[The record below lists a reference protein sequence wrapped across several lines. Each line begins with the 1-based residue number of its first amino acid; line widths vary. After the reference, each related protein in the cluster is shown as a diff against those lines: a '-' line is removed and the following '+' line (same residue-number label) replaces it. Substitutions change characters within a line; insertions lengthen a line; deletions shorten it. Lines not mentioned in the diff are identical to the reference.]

1 MSAPSRLLQQCLQ
14 EALKEAP
21 DMLIRS
27 ADTVIAELQQAE
39 KNGKEIAVR
48 DRFARAWWNLLQN
61 KLLWSQTFPQRL
73 KEAFRGEGGDAQL
86 SRPATLS
93 ESMLL
98 SLVDENQVNESLES
112 ARVLQSIQA
121 VVELELAALDALVS
135 PLLGHDSVRAELN
148 PMRPT
153 IYVRALRNLMV
164 DDEVD
169 ADIRAIWLRQFGPVL
184 GRELQKLYMH
194 LVQMLQRANVREAGY
209 RVRLAPDGAPVRPAG
224 LDAGV
229 RRDMSVPGGA
239 HHAPGQPEVEQPVA
253 RAAELPPMSQL
264 GRLHSG
270 VQQQVFHQFLEQDSQ
285 RFEQPLEVDYYRQVE
300 RELEEMRDTLPPA
313 PLDEQALDRQRTQYR
328 EVASVDRPAREVGIG
343 SALSAQTWGDY
354 ADPQERARHLLQLK
368 QKAQKVS
375 QAVGLDLV
383 RTLVAQ
389 VAQDPLLLAPVREA
403 VVALEPA
410 LLRQALANPR
420 FFSEDDHPARRL
432 VESVAQ
438 RSFKYND
445 EFSSDFESFFLP
457 VQEVFRALSESD
469 DGDPG
474 AFSKALRQLERG
486 WQAQDEA
493 DLRRHE
499 LSLESV
505 RHAEERQALADQI
518 AFDISKRP
526 DVENAPGVILEFIYG
541 PWALVLASAQL
552 NNPSNER
559 DPHGYRKAL
568 SNLLWSVK
576 REVTLRRP
584 ATLFEI
590 VPPMIATLHSGL
602 ELLGFTREETK
613 PFFDALMRLHEPV
626 LGLRRARIRSD
637 LQGSGPV
644 PLEENSAL
652 AALDDLMTASP
663 EQRRPRPG
671 GQPWLGRGEL
681 HAAGFEDTLPS
692 DYADLEEASAA
703 VSQDTD
709 DVLPAASETT
719 EATEATESVDKLLGL
734 DAATVLARLKEGD
747 WVDLYSR
754 REWLRAQLVWA
765 SSRGTLFMFVSRGG
779 RPHSMTKRSCE
790 RLIAGRLLRPIE
802 SRNVVQ
808 TALDAMAQDRSKP
821 EPQPQT

>member
-1 MSAPSRLLQQCLQ
+1 MPAPHHLLQQCFQ
-14 EALKEAP
+14 AALKDAP
-21 DMLIRS
+21 GMIIRS
-27 ADTVIAELQQAE
+27 AEVVIAELQKAE
-39 KNGKEIAVR
+39 KKGQELIVR

-61 KLLWSQTFPQRL
+61 KAQWSQTFPQRL
-73 KEAFRGEGGDAQL
+73 KEAFRGDGDAQL

-93 ESMLL
+93 ESTLL
-98 SLVDENQVNESLES
+98 SLVDENEVNESLES
-112 ARVLQSIQA
+112 ARVLQSILA
-121 VVELELAALDALVS
+121 EVEVELTELDALVS
-135 PLLGHDSVRAELN
+135 PLMGHESIRAELN
-148 PMRPT
+148 PLRPSV
-153 IYVRALRNLMV
+153 YVRALRNLMT

-184 GRELQKLYMH
+184 GSELKKLYAS
-194 LVQMLQRANVREAGY
+194 LTDMLQRANVREAGY
-209 RVRLAPDGAPVRPAG
+209 RVRLSPEGALSRPAG
-224 LDAGV
+224 LGGGSQWGTPGAEPQEGGYADPVFPDA
-229 RRDMSVPGGA
+229 D
-239 HHAPGQPEVEQPVA
+239 GQD
-253 RAAELPPMSQL
+253 LPPMSQL

-270 VQQQVFHQFLEQDSQ
+270 VQRQVFHQFLEQEHQ
-285 RFEQPLEVDYYRQVE
+285 RYEQPLEVSYYRQVE
-300 RELEEMRDTLPPA
+300 RELQEMLEALPVA
-313 PLDEQALDRQRTQYR
+313 PRNEQDIYRQRTQYR
-328 EVASVDRPAREVGIG
+328 DVAAVDRPARGVGIG
-343 SALSAQTWGDY
+343 SELSTQAWGEY
-354 ADPQERARHLLQLK
+354 ADPQERARHLLELK
-368 QKAQKVS
+368 QKAQKIS

-383 RTLVAQ
+383 RTLVNQ

-445 EFSSDFESFFLP
+445 EFADEFESFFQP
-457 VQEVFRALSESD
+457 VQDAFRALNASE
-469 DGDPG
+469 G
-474 AFSKALRQLERG
+474 AGPDAFAIALKTLERG
-486 WQAQDEA
+486 WRTQDEA
-493 DLRRHE
+493 ELERHE
-499 LSLESV
+499 KSLQSV

-518 AFDISKRP
+518 ATEISQRP
-526 DVENAPGVILEFIYG
+526 DVHDAPGVILEFLYG

-552 NNPSNER
+552 NNPANER
-559 DPHGYRKAL
+559 DPHGYRKAV

-626 LGLRRARIRSD
+626 LGLRRARIRSE
-637 LQGSGPV
+637 LQTSGPV

-652 AALDDLMTASP
+652 AALDELMAATP
-663 EQRRPRPG
+663 EQRRPRAG

-692 DYADLEEASAA
+692 DYADLVEAPNTDQQAFSHETDD
-703 VSQDTD
+703 DTD
-709 DVLPAASETT
+709 AGTDNEPE
-719 EATEATESVDKLLGL
+719 DL
-734 DAATVLARLKEGD
+734 DAAAALARLREGD

-802 SRNVVQ
+802 TRNVVQ
-808 TALDAMAQDRSKP
+808 SALEAVAREARQAETAAAA
-821 EPQPQT
+821 